1 MQMRVLIAEDE
12 VSIAKALKIMLEK
25 EKYTVDIVHDGQEA
39 FEFITGSIYD
49 VLVLDIMMPRMDGIT
64 LLRKIRKLGI
74 ATPTLFLTAKAEVED
89 RVTGL
94 DAGAD
99 DYLPKPFAT
108 SEFLARVRALT
119 RRSDVYTPALIK
131 YGNVTLDCSRFV
143 IVTDRGETRLN
154 NKEFQLMELFI
165 RHPGQIFS
173 TEHLMDRIWGTDSAA
188 ETDVV
193 WTYIGFLRRKLREL
207 SANIEITTI
216 RGAGYTLEEMRC

>member
-1 MQMRVLIAEDE
+1 M
-12 VSIAKALKIMLEK
+12 
-25 EKYTVDIVHDGQEA
+25 
-39 FEFITGSIYD
+39 
-49 VLVLDIMMPRMDGIT
+49 
-64 LLRKIRKLGI
+64 
-74 ATPTLFLTAKAEVED
+74 
-89 RVTGL
+89 
-94 DAGAD
+94 
-99 DYLPKPFAT
+99 
-108 SEFLARVRALT
+108 
-119 RRSDVYTPALIK
+119 
-131 YGNVTLDCSRFV
+131 